1 MISFSQKI
9 IVAFGFQ
16 VRESKLR
23 LSDLPKVTQLR
34 PRVVA
39 KVKVV
44 IYHIIICTPY
54 PFYCGGFSMQTEDL
68 DPR

>member
-9 IVAFGFQ
+9 IVAVGLQ
-16 VRESKLR
+16 IRESKLR
-23 LSDLPKVTQLR
+23 LSDLPNVTQLR

-44 IYHIIICTPY
+44 IYHIIISTPY
-54 PFYCGGFSMQTEDL
+54 PFIVGDFRCRQKI
-68 DPR
+68 